1 MIDIIGAIALTALA
15 IVSPAAV
22 ILASALDRSRAIRV
36 TIVTAAWLAAI
47 VVLGM
52 ADVFGRV
59 GTPLVAVA
67 VIAPVVIG
75 ALVAARVPS
84 LRVLTF
90 ETPVA
95 ILVAIHAG
103 RVLGAFFIAL
113 HGDGRLPATFA
124 RSAGWGDIV
133 VAILALPVV
142 WLAARR
148 APFWRATVLLWN
160 VVAFIDLVSA
170 VTLGIGSAPGTPLRF
185 IFEEAVP
192 GTINT
197 LPWILIPGFLVPV
210 YLLTHLAVFAQLA
223 RKRGTASSGLMTGVR
238 RSAA

>member
-1 MIDIIGAIALTALA
+1 MIDIIGAITLTALA
-15 IVSPAAV
+15 VVSPAAV
-22 ILASALDRSRAIRV
+22 ILASPLDRTRTTRV
-36 TIVTAAWLAAI
+36 TIVTAAWFAAI

-52 ADVFGRV
+52 ADVFGRL

-67 VIAPVVIG
+67 VVAPVVIV
-75 ALVAARVPS
+75 ALSAARVSS

-95 ILVAIHAG
+95 ILVAIHVG

-113 HGDGRLPATFA
+113 HGEGRLPATFA

-133 VAILALPVV
+133 VAVLALPVV
-142 WLAARR
+142 WLAVRR

-160 VVAFIDLVSA
+160 LVAFIDLVTA

-185 IFEEAVP
+185 IVEDAVP

-197 LPWILIPGFLVPV
+197 LPWILIPAFLVPV

-223 RKRGTASSGLMTGVR
+223 HRRGTASSGLLPGVR